1 MSTTPNQTI
10 DGAISTA
17 IRQRLGMAPLG
28 TAHAVRESLA
38 DAGFEIV
45 PMTTL
50 GAVYVLTPEGED
62 LVRKFVDGVSLTQDE
77 VTAGGEALEREIEG
91 NPDRYFL
98 LVGPR
103 GEATPTD

>member
-1 MSTTPNQTI
+1 MSTTPTQTI

-62 LVRKFVDGVSLTQDE
+62 LAANLS
-77 VTAGGEALEREIEG
+77 
-91 NPDRYFL
+91 
-98 LVGPR
+98 R
-103 GEATPTD
+103 GCP